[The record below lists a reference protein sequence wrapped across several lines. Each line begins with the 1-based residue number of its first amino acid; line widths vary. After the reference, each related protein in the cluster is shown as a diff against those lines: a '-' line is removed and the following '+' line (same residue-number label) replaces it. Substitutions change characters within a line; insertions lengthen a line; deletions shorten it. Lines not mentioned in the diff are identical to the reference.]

1 LAPCIVSRTFPTY
14 HWIYWVGPIAGVFL
28 AALIFK
34 LVTALEYETA
44 QEQEAEERYA
54 LKRFEVRKR
63 SSVIPVD
70 DGDGAGLT
78 TIASIKIPAPSKKK
92 QAEEEHLS
100 QPAPP
105 SAAAPQP
112 VANKPTEKPAPKP
125 HSTPQETKE
134 EVAVLPECYAD

>member
-1 LAPCIVSRTFPTY
+1 M
-14 HWIYWVGPIAGVFL
+14 
-28 AALIFK
+28 
-34 LVTALEYETA
+34 TALEYETA

-78 TIASIKIPAPSKKK
+78 TIASIKIPAPSKKR
-92 QAEEEHLS
+92 QQGAEENLS
-100 QPAPP
+100 QLAPQ
-105 SAAAPQP
+105 AAA
-112 VANKPTEKPAPKP
+112 NEPTEQPAPKP
-125 HSTPQETKE
+125 QSAPKETKE